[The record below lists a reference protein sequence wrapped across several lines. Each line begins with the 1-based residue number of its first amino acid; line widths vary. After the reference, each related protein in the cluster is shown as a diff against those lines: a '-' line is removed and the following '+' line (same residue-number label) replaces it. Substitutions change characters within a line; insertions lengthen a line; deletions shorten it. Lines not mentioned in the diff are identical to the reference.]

1 MDSATHHRQ
10 AWTLLALLVGAMV
23 VSFFDR
29 GNLAV
34 AAPVLAPELGLSSW
48 QLGLLL
54 SAFFWTYAACQIP
67 AGWLVDRIEVRWV
80 YAVGFLLWSMA
91 TLGTAAAASFGGL
104 LSMRLLL
111 GVGESI
117 TYPATSRVLA
127 AVFPEQRRGLANSLV
142 DLGARLGPALG
153 TMCGAL
159 LVAAISWRG
168 LFVVTGLGALIWLA
182 PWLACAPRQLAASAH
197 VTGPDWSGLLR
208 RKAVWGTCAGLC
220 GANYAWYFL
229 LSWLP
234 SYLVRERHFSLNSVA
249 IWGAMPYV
257 CMAISSITGGILA
270 DRWIARG
277 ASAVRVRRGFLVTGL
292 VLTAV
297 LLPSVLLPHIEWAIG
312 GLLLSCLAFGI
323 YASNVFALT
332 QTLAGPDAAGR
343 WTGLQNACGNL
354 AGIVSPA
361 LTGWIVS
368 TTGHFAIAF
377 IAAGMACLCGASS
390 FHFLVKDHSKEHGQA
405 LLITKNTV
413 PAGNDRFGRL

>member
-1 MDSATHHRQ
+1 MHSTTHQRQ
-10 AWTLLALLVGAMV
+10 AWTLLALLIGAMV

-54 SAFFWTYAACQIP
+54 SAFFWSYAACQIP
-67 AGWLVDRIEVRWV
+67 AGWLADRIEVRWA
-80 YAVGFLLWSMA
+80 YAGGFLLWSLA

-127 AVFPEQRRGLANSLV
+127 AVFPERRRGLANSLV

-159 LVAAISWRG
+159 LVATIGWRG
-168 LFVVTGLGALIWLA
+168 LFVATGLGALVWLG
-182 PWLACAPRQLAASAH
+182 PWLARAPRHMGATVLSAH
-197 VTGPDWSGLLR
+197 GAGPDWNGLLR
-208 RKAVWGTCAGLC
+208 CRAVWGTCAGLC

-234 SYLVRERHFSLNSVA
+234 SYLVRERHLSLNSVA
-249 IWGAMPYV
+249 IWGSVPYV
-257 CMAISSITGGILA
+257 SMALSSITGGVLA
-270 DRWIARG
+270 DRRIARG
-277 ASAVRVRRGFLVTGL
+277 ASPVRVRRAFLVTGL

-297 LLPSVLLPHIEWAIG
+297 LLPSVLLPRLEWAIG

-361 LTGWIVS
+361 LTGWIVNR
-368 TTGHFAIAF
+368 TGHFAIAF
-377 IAAGMACLCGASS
+377 LAAGLACLCGASS
-390 FHFLVKDHSKEHGQA
+390 FRFLVR
-405 LLITKNTV
+405 
-413 PAGNDRFGRL
+413 DRVQGVVKR

>member
-1 MDSATHHRQ
+1 MHSTTHQRQ
-10 AWTLLALLVGAMV
+10 AWTLLVLLIGAMV

-34 AAPVLAPELGLSSW
+34 AAPVVASELRLSSW

-54 SAFFWTYAACQIP
+54 SAFFWSYAACQIP
-67 AGWLVDRIEVRWV
+67 AGWLTDRIEVRWV
-80 YAVGFLLWSMA
+80 YAGGFLLWSLA
-91 TLGTAAAASFGGL
+91 TLGTAATASFGGL

-127 AVFPEQRRGLANSLV
+127 AAFPEQRRGLANSLV

-159 LVAAISWRG
+159 LVTAVGWRG
-168 LFVVTGLGALIWLA
+168 LFVVTGLGALIWLG
-182 PWLACAPRQLAASAH
+182 PWLACAPRRLATTSPSAH
-197 VTGPDWSGLLR
+197 AAGPDWSGLLR

-257 CMAISSITGGILA
+257 CMAVSSITGGVLA
-270 DRWIARG
+270 DRWIAHG

-292 VLTAV
+292 VLTAA
-297 LLPSVLLPHIEWAIG
+297 LLPSVLLPRIEWAIG

-361 LTGWIVS
+361 LTGWIVTS
-368 TTGHFAIAF
+368 TGHFAIAF
-377 IAAGMACLCGASS
+377 FAASLACLCGAYS
-390 FHFLVKDHSKEHGQA
+390 FGFLVRERIQKVVKRHDH
-405 LLITKNTV
+405 
-413 PAGNDRFGRL
+413 